1 MWIAPDSRIF
11 LEAFSPQYKEATD
24 FLIAIAEPVN
34 RPTYIHEYILTK
46 FSLYAAVS
54 VGLTQNDILN
64 RLKYFAKNEEIPP
77 DVKSE
82 IELYCR
88 QYGKAKLV
96 LKQNRYFIEPNDKF
110 TRSQLMEINSVKI
123 ANQMAKEE
131 NVKQEEIR

>member
-1 MWIAPDSRIF
+1 M
-11 LEAFSPQYKEATD
+11 
-24 FLIAIAEPVN
+24 
-34 RPTYIHEYILTK
+34 
-46 FSLYAAVS
+46 S

-77 DVKSE
+77 EVKSE

-96 LKQNRYFIEPNDKF
+96 LKQNKYFIEPIDRF

-123 ANQMAKEE
+123 AHKMAKEE
-131 NVKQEEIR
+131 NVKQEKLRYKTMAFDERMNNLSSDKKLLYQSLINDLRNGTSTSAARNTAS